1 MTAHATGTGARA
13 LTADQLVQDM
23 TLAEKA
29 ALVCGAGLWQTAAV
43 ERLGVA
49 ALNLSDGPHGL
60 RRQPLPG
67 SQAGAGKS
75 LPATCFPPAVALGSS
90 WDATLLEAVGAAVG
104 REAITQDVQVVL
116 GPGINL
122 KRSPLC
128 GRNFEY
134 LSEDPHLSGVL
145 GAAMVT
151 GIQSRGVGA
160 CVKHFAANNQETDR
174 FRVSA
179 DVDERTLR
187 EIYLASFEHV
197 ITEAKPLTVM
207 CAYNRVNGV
216 LASQHRWLLT
226 TVLRDQWGFDGVVM
240 SDWGAV
246 ADRVAALSAGLDL
259 EMPTSG
265 GRAQAL
271 LVEAVRDGRLDERVL
286 DTSVRRMLALGALT
300 TERPDPGRA
309 PTADE
314 HHALARDV
322 AGQCAVLL
330 KNDRGILP
338 LHRELAIAVVGE
350 LARTP
355 RYQGGGSSRVNPT
368 RLDDALTAMQALASS
383 ITFAPGYLLD
393 TDEPNPAMEA
403 DATAAAAHADV
414 VVVFLGLPESAESEG
429 YDRTGIDLPAN
440 QVALLRRVVAA
451 NPNVVVVLSNGS
463 VVRLSDWAD
472 DVPAILEGWL
482 LGQAGGSALSDILFG
497 VVNPSGRLAETIPLR
512 LQDTP
517 AYLNFPGELGHVRYG
532 EGVFVGYRH
541 YDARDLPVSYPFGH
555 GLSYTTFEYSD
566 LVVDVS
572 GRDETAAVRVS
583 LSIANTGDRAGA
595 EVVQLYLAVP
605 SAIVS
610 RPVRELRGFRK
621 VTVEAGMRTRVH
633 FTLRWRD
640 FAFFHPQR
648 GTWFV
653 EGGEIGIE
661 VGASSR
667 NIRLTTAV
675 EVPVTPEPPP
685 ITADSPLSE
694 WAEHPAGL
702 ALLEREMK
710 RSGAEP
716 YGLRFI
722 SDEGLPAMG
731 SAPLSRLANFPGS
744 GLDADRLEQLVAE
757 INQSR

>member
-1 MTAHATGTGARA
+1 MTAQATGAARR
-13 LTADQLVQDM
+13 TADELLQEL
-23 TLAEKA
+23 TLEEKSS
-29 ALVCGAGLWQTAAV
+29 LVCGAGLWQTAAV
-43 ERLGVA
+43 ERLGIPQ
-49 ALNLSDGPHGL
+49 LILSDGPHGL
-60 RRQPLPG
+60 RRQPPAD
-67 SQAGAGKS
+67 SHAAAGQS

-90 WDATLLEAVGAAVG
+90 WDVTLLETVGAAVG
-104 REAITQDVQVVL
+104 REAIAQDVQVVL

-145 GAAMVT
+145 GAAMVL

-197 ITEAKPLTVM
+197 VTQAKPLTVM

-216 LASQHRWLLT
+216 LASQHQWLLS
-226 TVLRDQWGFDGVVM
+226 TVLRDEWGFDGVVM

-265 GRAQAL
+265 GRAKAL
-271 LVEAVRDGRLDERVL
+271 LIEAVRDGRLDEAVL
-286 DTSVRRMLALGALT
+286 DTSVRRMLALGMLT
-300 TERPDPGRA
+300 TVPTDAGRA
-309 PTADE
+309 PTVDE
-314 HHALARDV
+314 HHALAREV
-322 AGQCAVLL
+322 AGRCAVLL
-330 KNDRGILP
+330 KNDGGILP
-338 LHRELAIAVVGE
+338 LRRELTIAVIGE

-368 RLDDALTAMQALASS
+368 RLDDALTAMQALASN
-383 ITFAPGYLLD
+383 ITFAPGYVLD
-393 TDEPNPAMEA
+393 SDGSDPAMEA
-403 DATAAAAHADV
+403 AATAAAAHADV
-414 VVVFLGLPESAESEG
+414 AVVFLGLPEGSESEG
-429 YDRTGIDLPAN
+429 YDRTSIDLPAN
-440 QVALLRRVVAA
+440 QVAVLRRVVAA
-451 NPNVVVVLSNGS
+451 NPNVAVVLSNGS
-463 VVRLSDWAD
+463 VVRVSEWAD
-472 DVPAILEGWL
+472 DVPAIVEGWL
-482 LGQAGGSALSDILFG
+482 LGQAGGGALADVLFG

-541 YDARDLPVSYPFGH
+541 YNALDLPVSYPFGH

-566 LVVDVS
+566 LEVDVN
-572 GRDETAAVRVS
+572 GRDETIAVDVS
-583 LSIANTGDRAGA
+583 LSIVNTGDRAGA

-610 RPVRELRGFRK
+610 RPSRELRGFRK
-621 VTVEAGMRTRVH
+621 VTVEAGARTRVR

-640 FAFFHPQR
+640 FAFFHPGR

-653 EGGEIGIE
+653 EGGAIGIE

-667 NIRLTTAV
+667 NILLSTAV
-675 EVPVTPEPPP
+675 DIPVTPEPPL
-685 ITADSPLSE
+685 ITADSPLEE
-694 WAEHPAGL
+694 WVQHPAGL
-702 ALLEREMK
+702 ALIEREMK

-722 SDEGLPAMG
+722 SEEGLPAMG

-744 GLDADRLEQLVAE
+744 GIDADRLDDLVAE
-757 INQSR
+757 VNETR